1 MNNLPFV
8 KKFNDKQMSIV
19 KLNSQLESLN
29 KKLDFLTSKEDDL
42 TSTFAFIAESFSNLE
57 SKLERISHRQS
68 DSQKTFVQNVLEKLD
83 FLFFDNQIAKKQLML
98 EEDIRWC
105 VGEINSLKISVTTTI
120 EQINDAILRIN
131 EKIPK
136 APRQMLG

>member
-8 KKFNDKQMSIV
+8 KNFNN
-19 KLNSQLESLN
+19 KLDSGLESVN

-57 SKLERISHRQS
+57 NKLERMSHRQS
-68 DSQKTFVQNVLEKLD
+68 DSQKKVLEKLD

-105 VGEINSLKISVTTTI
+105 VGEVHSLKITVKDVI
-120 EQINDAILRIN
+120 DQINDAILRIN

-136 APRQMLG
+136 APRQKL